1 MQISSGFIQSMNRSK
16 CKIEIFNPN
25 IITAKMKKWV
35 WNLLFSLY
43 ITSFF
48 LIYIQLFENHR
59 TPFFTNI
66 IIPKIPRINFF
77 PIKYSDIW
85 FCFVHLQRR
94 LPPNNHRDGPDWCWF
109 WIYRQW
115 QDEILH
121 IYTAFEFHL
130 SKHGESGMEFGVQM
144 RELKRNET
152 V

>member
-1 MQISSGFIQSMNRSK
+1 MRISSGFIQSMNRSK
-16 CKIEIFNPN
+16 CKIEMLFNPN

-59 TPFFTNI
+59 TPFFTNNNT
-66 IIPKIPRINFF
+66 KN
-77 PIKYSDIW
+77 STNQLLSNQVQW
-85 FCFVHLQRR
+85 HLV
-94 LPPNNHRDGPDWCWF
+94 LLCSFAKDDSCCWF

-130 SKHGESGMEFGVQM
+130 SKHGESGMEFGVQL
-144 RELKRNET
+144 RELKRNEKI
-152 V
+152 